1 MRRLAFRLVP
11 LLAAV
16 LGSAVLPI
24 HAEVRS
30 WDFSYVTDKVAV
42 GQPPE
47 IWFSTEADGTY
58 GERIT
63 TAPLSPEGDA
73 TVLYLHSLSTGL
85 SGIDVTLSP
94 IAEDGSEY
102 TIGYVFTASG
112 GIVDG
117 DKKDYEEDVSSD
129 EVRLSLSGDGTVD
142 PPLVRV
148 ERLYELTWTPD
159 VTDIENAGVG
169 IYTCSLEVEVS
180 YV

>member
-1 MRRLAFRLVP
+1 MRRLAIRLIP
-11 LLAAV
+11 LLVAA
-16 LGSAVLPI
+16 LGSVAIPV
-24 HAEVRS
+24 HAETRS
-30 WDFSYVTDKVAV
+30 WDFSYVTEQVET

-63 TAPLSPEGDA
+63 EAPLSAEGTP
-73 TVLYLHSLSTGL
+73 TVLYFHSLSTGL

-117 DKKDYEEDVSSD
+117 DKKDFEEDVSSD

>member
-1 MRRLAFRLVP
+1 MRRLAIRLIP
-11 LLAAV
+11 LLVVA
-16 LGSAVLPI
+16 LGSVAIPV
-24 HAEVRS
+24 HAETRS
-30 WDFSYVTDKVAV
+30 WDFSYVTGKVEV

-58 GERIT
+58 EEQIT
-63 TAPLSPEGDA
+63 TAPLSPEGET

-117 DKKDYEEDVSSD
+117 DKKNFEEDVSSD

-148 ERLYELTWTPD
+148 ERLYELKWTPD
-159 VTDIENAGVG
+159 VTDIEKAGVG

>member
-1 MRRLAFRLVP
+1 MGRLAIRLIP
-11 LLAAV
+11 LLVAA
-16 LGSAVLPI
+16 LGSVAIPV
-24 HAEVRS
+24 HAETRS
-30 WDFSYVTDKVAV
+30 WDFSYVTGQVET

-63 TAPLSPEGDA
+63 EAPLSAEGTP
-73 TVLYLHSLSTGL
+73 TVLYFHSLSTGL

-117 DKKDYEEDVSSD
+117 DKKDFEEDVSSD

-159 VTDIENAGVG
+159 VTDIGNAGAG